1 MKEKL
6 KQRIEK
12 TFSDH
17 MSSVRS
23 YEYELLLQSVQCYCE
38 DLLFKEWGIEIEQLN
53 RVVISKRADSDDES
67 QRNQLD
73 VSDIASNRNKEVQD
87 MALHQHN

>member
-1 MKEKL
+1 MELCILDLEVASSLKDKL

-17 MSSVRS
+17 MSTVRS

-38 DLLFKEWGIEIEQLN
+38 DLLFKEWGIEIE
-53 RVVISKRADSDDES
+53 
-67 QRNQLD
+67 
-73 VSDIASNRNKEVQD
+73 
-87 MALHQHN
+87 